1 MKKTHP
7 GEKHTHKDKEH
18 EAEKP
23 QEGAG
28 TDDLQARLEEKEK
41 EAAASYDRYLRA
53 VADLENY
60 KKRAAKDRSDYIK
73 YANENILRDLLAV
86 LDNMERARE
95 HAASSGDITSFLEG
109 LKMIQGQFGDLL
121 SKYGLEI
128 IETKGRE
135 FDPNFH
141 EAVMQVPGIAE
152 NDNKIAE
159 EFQKGYILN
168 GRLLRPAK
176 VSVTKHQEQ

>member
-1 MKKTHP
+1 MKKNHP
-7 GEKHTHKDKEH
+7 GEKHAHKDKEH

-28 TDDLQARLEEKEK
+28 TGELQAKLTEKEK

-60 KKRAAKDRSDYIK
+60 KKRAARERSDYVK
-73 YANENILRDLLAV
+73 YANESILRDLFAV

-95 HAASSGDITSFLEG
+95 HAAGSDDVAAFLEG
-109 LKMIQGQFGDLL
+109 LQLIQDQLGDLL
-121 SKYGLEI
+121 AKYGVEAI
-128 IETKGRE
+128 KTEGGE

-141 EAVMQVPGIAE
+141 EAVMQVPGSAE
-152 NDNKIAE
+152 DNNKIAE
-159 EFQKGYILN
+159 EFQKGYLLN
-168 GRLLRPAK
+168 GRLLRPAR
-176 VSVTKHQEQ
+176 VSVIKHQ

>member
-1 MKKTHP
+1 MKKNHP

-23 QEGAG
+23 QEGVG

-60 KKRAAKDRSDYIK
+60 KKRAARERSDYVK
-73 YANENILRDLLAV
+73 YANESILRDLFAV

-95 HAASSGDITSFLEG
+95 HAASSGDVAAFLEG
-109 LKMIQGQFGDLL
+109 LQMIQGQLGDLL
-121 SKYGLEI
+121 AKYGVEAI
-128 IETKGRE
+128 KTEGSE

-141 EAVMQVPGIAE
+141 EAVMQVPGSAE
-152 NDNKIAE
+152 DNNKIAE
-159 EFQKGYILN
+159 EFQKGYMLN
-168 GRLLRPAK
+168 G
-176 VSVTKHQEQ
+176 

>member
-1 MKKTHP
+1 MKKNQP
-7 GEKHTHKDKEH
+7 GEKHTHKDKVH

-23 QEGAG
+23 QESAG
-28 TDDLQARLEEKEK
+28 TDDLQARLEEKQK

-60 KKRAAKDRSDYIK
+60 KKRAAKDRSEYIK
-73 YANENILRDLLAV
+73 YANENILRDLFAI

-95 HAASSGDITSFLEG
+95 HAAGSGDIAAFVEG
-109 LKMIQGQFGDLL
+109 LQMIQGQLGDLL
-121 SKYGLEI
+121 SKYGVEAI
-128 IETKGRE
+128 KTKDSE

-141 EAVMQVPGIAE
+141 EAVMQVPGSAE
-152 NDNKIAE
+152 DDNKIAE
-159 EFQKGYILN
+159 EFQRGYLLN
-168 GRLLRPAK
+168 GRLLRPAR

>member
-1 MKKTHP
+1 MKKTHS

-28 TDDLQARLEEKEK
+28 TDDLQARLKEKEK
-41 EAAASYDRYLRA
+41 EAAASYDRYLRT

-60 KKRAAKDRSDYIK
+60 KKRAARERSDYIK
-73 YANENILRDLLAV
+73 YANENILRDLFAV

-95 HAASSGDITSFLEG
+95 HAAGSGDVDAFLEG
-109 LKMIQGQFGDLL
+109 LQMIQGQLGDLL
-121 SKYGLEI
+121 AKYGVEAI
-128 IETKGRE
+128 KTEGSE

-141 EAVMQVPGIAE
+141 EAVMQVPGSAE
-152 NDNKIAE
+152 DNNKIAE
-159 EFQKGYILN
+159 EFQKGYMLN